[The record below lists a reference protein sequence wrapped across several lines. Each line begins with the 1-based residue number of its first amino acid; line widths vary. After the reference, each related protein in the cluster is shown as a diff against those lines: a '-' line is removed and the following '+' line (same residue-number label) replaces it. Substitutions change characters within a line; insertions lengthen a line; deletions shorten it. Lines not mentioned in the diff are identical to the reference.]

1 MDDKEIKS
9 IMESL
14 LFTWGDPLDIKDIA
28 SILDIELDEASA
40 LMKELMD
47 ELDYNRRGLRII
59 RINNT
64 YQIGTR
70 PEHFQWIKKLNN
82 STLNKNL
89 SNAALETL
97 SIVAYRQPIIK
108 ADIEAI
114 RGVRC
119 DRVLETLIDRR
130 LVCEQGRLERTGRPI
145 IYGTTDD
152 FLKSFGLETLD
163 QLPSL
168 NEINEDLDVD
178 LEEE

>member
-9 IMESL
+9 IIESL

-28 SILDIELDEASA
+28 SILELPESEVS
-40 LMKELMD
+40 LRMKELMD

-59 RINNT
+59 RINNS

-82 STLNKNL
+82 NDMNKNL

-119 DRVLETLIDRR
+119 DRVLQTLVERK
-130 LVCEQGRLERTGRPI
+130 LVCEMGRLDKTGRPI
-145 IYGTTDD
+145 IYGTTDE
-152 FLKSFGLETLD
+152 FLKSFGLESID
-163 QLPSL
+163 KLPSL
-168 NEINEDLDVD
+168 NEIGESLDA
-178 LEEE
+178 E

>member
-9 IMESL
+9 IIESL

-28 SILDIELDEASA
+28 SILELPESEVS
-40 LMKELMD
+40 LRMKELMD

-59 RINNT
+59 RINNS

-82 STLNKNL
+82 NDMNKNL

-119 DRVLETLIDRR
+119 DRVLQTLVERK
-130 LVCEQGRLERTGRPI
+130 LVCEMGRLDKTGRPI
-145 IYGTTDD
+145 IYGTTDE
-152 FLKSFGLETLD
+152 FLKSFGLESID
-163 QLPSL
+163 KLPSL
-168 NEINEDLDVD
+168 NERGESLDA
-178 LEEE
+178 E

>member
-1 MDDKEIKS
+1 MESKEIKS
-9 IMESL
+9 IIESL

-28 SILDIELDEASA
+28 SILDLPIPEVSDE
-40 LMKELMD
+40 MKELMD
-47 ELDYNRRGLRII
+47 DLDYNRRGIRII

-70 PEHFQWIKKLNN
+70 PEHSQWIQKLKNTSVN
-82 STLNKNL
+82 RNL

-97 SIVAYRQPIIK
+97 SIVAYKQPIIK

-119 DRVLETLIDRR
+119 DRVLQTLMERQ
-130 LVCEQGRLERTGRPI
+130 LVCEMGRLDRTGRPI
-145 IYGTTDD
+145 IYGTTDE
-152 FLKSFGLETLD
+152 FLKSFGLETIE

-168 NEINEDLDVD
+168 NEINESLDLDVD
-178 LEEE
+178 ES

>member
-9 IMESL
+9 IIESL

-28 SILDIELDEASA
+28 SILELPESEVS
-40 LMKELMD
+40 LRMKELMD

-59 RINNT
+59 RINNS

-82 STLNKNL
+82 NDMNKNL

-119 DRVLETLIDRR
+119 DRVLQTLVERKLI
-130 LVCEQGRLERTGRPI
+130 CEMGRLDKTGRPI
-145 IYGTTDD
+145 IYGTTDE
-152 FLKSFGLETLD
+152 FLKSFGLESID
-163 QLPSL
+163 KLPSL
-168 NEINEDLDVD
+168 NEIGESLDA
-178 LEEE
+178 E